1 MKQYSKCV
9 ECSISLS
16 SLTQRHLIVIKNP
29 SNNYRVFNC
38 IISILKQILDSLN
51 NTLLYSFNQ
60 LILREMDCFRW
71 TIKDHVAFTINP
83 RNLIIASF
91 KQQYSISLPLLIQ
104 RLDSFNLFLALSQQ
118 QVIDVCY
125 VFFSTRQIVAN
136 MGLQPWVAIHA

>member
-1 MKQYSKCV
+1 MNTIKEEWTRKWNNHSIDSTVAQDHPKNMTYEVYSKCV

-83 RNLIIASF
+83 RKKPHNCFHSNNSIQYHYYYSF
-91 KQQYSISLPLLIQ
+91 K
-104 RLDSFNLFLALSQQ
+104 D
-118 QVIDVCY
+118 
-125 VFFSTRQIVAN
+125 
-136 MGLQPWVAIHA
+136 